1 MFGGNPIE
9 ETRAL
14 IWENGENEIAPVAA
28 LVPIFTGGF
37 GVPPNL
43 PDFGE
48 NYENVR
54 PAHRREYTLNQ
65 MHWDLER
72 EMERREMDYYW
83 DMSVEFDDL
92 IDNYFV
98 DEVPSWFEWREGW
111 RDFVCEFGGLM
122 DYYFEEDWDEECW
135 NW

>member
-1 MFGGNPIE
+1 MKHF
-9 ETRAL
+9 L
-14 IWENGENEIAPVAA
+14 
-28 LVPIFTGGF
+28 
-37 GVPPNL
+37 
-43 PDFGE
+43 FGE

-54 PAHRREYTLNQ
+54 PAPYRPQYTLSQ

-72 EMERREMDYYW
+72 EMERREMEYYW

-98 DEVPSWFEWREGW
+98 DEVPSWLEWREGW
-111 RDFVCEFGGLM
+111 RDFVSEFGRLM

-135 NW
+135 GNVREVYS